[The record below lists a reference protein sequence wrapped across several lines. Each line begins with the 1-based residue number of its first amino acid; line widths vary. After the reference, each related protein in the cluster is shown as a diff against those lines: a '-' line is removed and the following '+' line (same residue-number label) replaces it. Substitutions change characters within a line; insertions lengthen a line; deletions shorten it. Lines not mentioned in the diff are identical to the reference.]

1 MFEFSFS
8 THVCEKNYFASEI
21 STKNA
26 IFAPIL
32 LTMKKQ
38 EILVTA
44 KSPSNIAVVK
54 YWGKHGCQLP
64 NNPSISFTLSNCFT
78 ETSVEYN
85 PKFQCGMQFL
95 FEGVESPKFKEKIEK
110 YIEKH
115 GDLYRFDTEVFS
127 HLKVESRN
135 SFPHSSGIAS
145 SASSMSALVLCFLK
159 LEKALNDD
167 ATPLDL
173 RRASMLARLASGSAS
188 RSVYPVMALWG
199 ETPCVSDSSDEYA
212 VPLGNM
218 VAPVFK
224 TYHDT
229 ILIVSNKEKSVSSRV
244 GHALMEGH
252 PLAEKRYLTAR
263 YNTKRLLEALRTADL
278 TTFIDIAES
287 EAVQLHELMATSNPP
302 YKLVEPNTLKI
313 IDEVHKF
320 RKNTDVPVC
329 FTLDAGPNVHL
340 LFPDEFSEK
349 VNVFINDKLKSYC
362 VDNQYISDIVKVF

>member
-1 MFEFSFS
+1 ME
-8 THVCEKNYFASEI
+8 
-21 STKNA
+21 
-26 IFAPIL
+26 
-32 LTMKKQ
+32 KQ

-44 KSPSNIAVVK
+44 KSPSNIAIVK

-64 NNPSISFTLSNCFT
+64 NNPSVSFTLSNCYT
-78 ETSVEYN
+78 ETSVAYSPE
-85 PKFQCGMQFL
+85 FQNGMRFL
-95 FEGVESPKFKEKIEK
+95 FEGNESPKFKEKIEK

-115 GDLYRFDTEVFS
+115 GGLYRFDADIFS

-159 LEKALNDD
+159 LEKALKNDE
-167 ATPLDL
+167 TPLDL

-199 ETPCVSDSSDEYA
+199 ETSCVSDSSDEYA
-212 VPLGNM
+212 VPLGDM
-218 VAPVFK
+218 TAPVFK

-252 PLAEKRYLTAR
+252 PLAEKRYFTAR
-263 YNTKRLLEALRTADL
+263 YNTKRLLEALRTGDL

-313 IDEVHKF
+313 IDEVHRF
-320 RKNTDVPVC
+320 REKTNVPVC

-340 LFPDEFSEK
+340 LFPDEFNGK
-349 VNVFINDKLKSYC
+349 VSAFIEEKLKYYC
-362 VDNQYISDIVKVF
+362 IDNQYISDIVKSF